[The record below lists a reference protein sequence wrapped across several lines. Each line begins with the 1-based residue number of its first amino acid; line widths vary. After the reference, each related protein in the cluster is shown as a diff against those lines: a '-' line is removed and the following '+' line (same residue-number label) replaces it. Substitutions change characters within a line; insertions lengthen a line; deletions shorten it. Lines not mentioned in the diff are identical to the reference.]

1 MIKGKFDYLC
11 ELIVRSAIT
20 TALPILMLV
29 VSSSLSRFTDLIK
42 LATISIISYIL
53 VLLFNAVIDLTIR
66 YKL

>member
-53 VLLFNAVIDLTIR
+53 VLLFNTVIDLTIR